1 MHSDASFIVACI
13 ARDTV
18 MCQPYLFLPLQRD
31 IPSSPDSV
39 KLLMTTES
47 QKSVYEHR
55 LKKKVKLLICCVA
68 FLVTIIVILAV
79 LFGVLFSKQA
89 KSTMQPTQSSWA
101 SVYPCITKECVL
113 LQWII
118 TLDPKPLLHWI
129 PVRVLFVSS
138 CLFTA
143 HLFLGLILLQQI
155 LVEKRLV
162 RY

>member
-1 MHSDASFIVACI
+1 MHSDASFIVAC
-13 ARDTV
+13 
-18 MCQPYLFLPLQRD
+18 MCQPYIFLPLQRD

-47 QKSVYEHR
+47 QKSDYEHR

-89 KSTMQPTQSSWA
+89 KSAMQPTQSSWE

-113 LQWII
+113 
-118 TLDPKPLLHWI
+118 TSTGDFVKAFVLLTHDL
-129 PVRVLFVSS
+129 RHSNQL
-138 CLFTA
+138 
-143 HLFLGLILLQQI
+143 LIKQ
-155 LVEKRLV
+155 
-162 RY
+162 

>member
-1 MHSDASFIVACI
+1 MEWTETRQVSNPNNALRRHKNQWSLQVRALPVWKTFTCCADKKGTGWDILITIYSFFVFKDAPFFFFTLGCW
-13 ARDTV
+13 
-18 MCQPYLFLPLQRD
+18 Y
-31 IPSSPDSV
+31 
-39 KLLMTTES
+39 
-47 QKSVYEHR
+47 
-55 LKKKVKLLICCVA
+55 
-68 FLVTIIVILAV
+68 
-79 LFGVLFSKQA
+79 
-89 KSTMQPTQSSWA
+89 
-101 SVYPCITKECVL
+101 ITKECVL